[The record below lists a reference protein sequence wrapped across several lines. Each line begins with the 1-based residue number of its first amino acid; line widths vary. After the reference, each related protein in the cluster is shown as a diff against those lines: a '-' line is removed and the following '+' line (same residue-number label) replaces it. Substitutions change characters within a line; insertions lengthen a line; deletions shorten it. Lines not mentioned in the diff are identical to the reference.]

1 MNFIKIILIAI
12 GLVLAAMLAFSV
24 IGIVYSA
31 LWYLFLLGIVAVGG
45 AIGYKLLM
53 KEDVP
58 LINETSMFSAVKSA
72 ELFCAK
78 VTTFC
83 LFVFN
88 SLANLAPYSSSMLTT
103 LDTGFSPKRPSKS
116 FFFAA

>member
-45 AIGYKLLM
+45 AIGYKLLVKDKESSKLEDKTPISIAEM
-53 KEDVP
+53 KDADRALEEYKRKY
-58 LINETSMFSAVKSA
+58 L
-72 ELFCAK
+72 
-78 VTTFC
+78 
-83 LFVFN
+83 
-88 SLANLAPYSSSMLTT
+88 
-103 LDTGFSPKRPSKS
+103 PK
-116 FFFAA
+116 

>member
-45 AIGYKLLM
+45 AVGYKLLVKDKESSKLEDKTPISIAEM
-53 KEDVP
+53 KDADRALEEYKRKY
-58 LINETSMFSAVKSA
+58 L
-72 ELFCAK
+72 
-78 VTTFC
+78 
-83 LFVFN
+83 
-88 SLANLAPYSSSMLTT
+88 
-103 LDTGFSPKRPSKS
+103 PK
-116 FFFAA
+116 